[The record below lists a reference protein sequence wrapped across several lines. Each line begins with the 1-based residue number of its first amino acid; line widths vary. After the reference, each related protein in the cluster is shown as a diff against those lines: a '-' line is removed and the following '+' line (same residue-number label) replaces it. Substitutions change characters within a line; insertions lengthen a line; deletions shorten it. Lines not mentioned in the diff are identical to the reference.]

1 VDFNAKSVLWLL
13 GGLLVA
19 TAVLTAVTGGFGMDQ
34 GPTAT
39 VFSQL
44 GNDGIPDLK
53 VHPQGLAAIGMFLV
67 GVALLGT
74 ASKTAWKD
82 TGGY

>member
-1 VDFNAKSVLWLL
+1 VDFNAKSVLWLA
-13 GGLLVA
+13 GGLLIA
-19 TAVLTAVTGGFGMDQ
+19 TGILTAVTGGFGMPQ

-44 GNDGIPDLK
+44 GFDGLPELQ
-53 VHPQGLAAIGMFLV
+53 VRPQGLAAIGMFLV

-74 ASKTAWKD
+74 ASKNAWKD